1 MPINVRTMDG
11 IDVLALTLQY
21 YNGAGNDPKYEV

>member
-11 IDVLALTLQY
+11 IDISTLNLQKY
-21 YNGAGNDPKYEV
+21 DGAKNDPKYEV